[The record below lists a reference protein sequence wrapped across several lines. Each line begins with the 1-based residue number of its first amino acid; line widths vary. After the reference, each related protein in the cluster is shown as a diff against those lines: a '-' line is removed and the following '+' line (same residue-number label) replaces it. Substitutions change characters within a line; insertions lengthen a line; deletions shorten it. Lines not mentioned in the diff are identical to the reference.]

1 VRTAIRKHRWDFLAL
16 IAIIVVGLGVGGYV
30 LSNQR
35 FYLPKWVPVVGSDLV
50 TVKGEFTTA
59 QSLTPGQ
66 GQQVTIAGVPVGEI
80 SKVDLVNGRAV
91 VSMKIKHKYAQIYRD
106 ATMLLR
112 PKTGLNDMLVE
123 LTPGHRSA
131 GRLPAGGT
139 IPLSQTEPNINADE
153 VLAGLDGDTRNY
165 LQLLIGGAGHG
176 LGGQGKRLS
185 ADFRRFSPTARE
197 TQRITGLLQTRQANI
212 RRTIHNFRQLA
223 QAVGDKDRQLT
234 SLVDASNTVF
244 QAFARQDASLR
255 ETLQLLPRT
264 LQATNTNLAKAD
276 KLATTLGPS
285 LQALRP
291 GARALGPSLKQT
303 HPFLRDTT
311 PIIQNQLRPFARDAL
326 PTVQLLRPAAA
337 DLAQVTPNLTD
348 TFKVVNY
355 LLNEL
360 AYNPPGKADEGY
372 LFYTAWAN
380 HAGASLFSTQDANG
394 PIRRGMILVSCSTLQ
409 VLQGLE
415 KSPTVNPVLPVLIG
429 LLDAPSDKVCPSSAQ
444 AGTGKID
451 NGSSPGTTTGPAALS
466 PNLPNV
472 PAVPPPAAK
481 GAGK

>member
-1 VRTAIRKHRWDFLAL
+1 MRTAIRKHRWDVAALVAIFVVALA
-16 IAIIVVGLGVGGYV
+16 VGGYV

-35 FYLPKWVPVVGSDLV
+35 FYLPKWVPFVGSDFV

-80 SKVDLVNGRAV
+80 SRVDLVDGRAV
-91 VSMKIKHKYAQIYRD
+91 VSMKIKHKYAKIYKD

-123 LTPGHRSA
+123 LTPGHPSA

-139 IPLSQTEPNINADE
+139 IPLSQTEPNVNADE
-153 VLAGLDGDTRNY
+153 VLASLDGDTRDY
-165 LQLLIGGAGHG
+165 LQLLIGGAGEG
-176 LGGQGKRLS
+176 LRGQGKQLS

-197 TQRITGLLQTRQANI
+197 TERITRLLQTRQANI
-212 RRTIHNFRQLA
+212 RRTIHNFRQLVE
-223 QAVGDKDRQLT
+223 AVGDKDRQLT
-234 SLVDASNTVF
+234 SLVDASNAVF

-255 ETLQLLPRT
+255 QTLELLPST

-276 KLATTLGPS
+276 RLARTLGPS

-303 HPFLRDTT
+303 QPFLRETT
-311 PIIQNQLRPFARDAL
+311 PIIHNQLRPFARDAL
-326 PTVQLLRPAAA
+326 PTVRQLRPAAA
-337 DLAQVTPNLTD
+337 DLAQVTPKLT
-348 TFKVVNY
+348 TALKVVNY

-380 HAGASLFSTQDANG
+380 HAGASMFSTQDANG
-394 PIRRGMILVSCSTLQ
+394 PIRRGMVLVSCSTLQ
-409 VLQGLE
+409 VLQALE
-415 KSPTVNPVLPVLIG
+415 RTPTINPVLPVLIG
-429 LLDAPSDKVCPSSAQ
+429 LLGAPSQSVCPSSAQ

-451 NGSSPGTTTGPAALS
+451 TGAGQAATTRATS
-466 PNLPNV
+466 NLPSV
-472 PAVPPPAAK
+472 SPPSAT
-481 GAGK
+481 GGGR